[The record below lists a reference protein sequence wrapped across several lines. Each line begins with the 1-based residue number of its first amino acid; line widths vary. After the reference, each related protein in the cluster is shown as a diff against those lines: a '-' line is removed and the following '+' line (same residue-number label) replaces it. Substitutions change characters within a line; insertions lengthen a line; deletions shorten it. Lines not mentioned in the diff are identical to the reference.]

1 MQINPWEQRFFVL
14 PSCRRH
20 KDESEEKIAGD
31 AMPSSALVK
40 GTLILSLASV
50 FCRILGLGN
59 RMLLSRLIGAEGL
72 GLFQMIIPF
81 YAMTAVIATLGLP
94 GAVVKTVSDRHAHGD
109 IYGIEQVKNI
119 ALGVVYKSAALGALL
134 LLFLS
139 YSPFT
144 AYFPDE
150 RIIVP
155 MRLMPLPLLCAAI
168 ASIYKGYFQGQENM
182 VPTAVSQVVEQVARV
197 SFSILGVLY
206 FLPYGLEFA
215 ILGIVVGIAVGEIVG
230 LGFILFYYC
239 VYRKNRALVPT
250 RHPRFSWQVSRELSS
265 LAFPLLLIR
274 LSASFAFTVQSF
286 LIPARLQHAGFS
298 AAEAT
303 SLLGQL
309 LGMALPL
316 LFLPTVLIVPLSTAL
331 VPSIAKAFS
340 LQQHKKLRRLLAF
353 ALGGAFGTG
362 MVCGI
367 VFFLFSE
374 PLTQILYNSRIG
386 APLLAQLA
394 LVAPFAYLQ
403 FVTASILHGLGRPGS
418 ALFNEMLGT
427 AASLLIIYVLTADP
441 AFGIQGALWGYKAGF
456 SLSALVGL
464 LSIYKFLPRD
474 KN

>member
-1 MQINPWEQRFFVL
+1 
-14 PSCRRH
+14 
-20 KDESEEKIAGD
+20 
-31 AMPSSALVK
+31 MPPNTLVK
-40 GTLILSLASV
+40 GTLILSIASV

-94 GAVVKTVSDRHAHGD
+94 GAVVKTVSDRYAHGD
-109 IYGIEQVKNI
+109 VYGIEQVKNI
-119 ALGVVYKSAALGALL
+119 ALSVVYKSAALGALL

-144 AYFPDE
+144 ACFPDE

-182 VPTAVSQVVEQVARV
+182 VPTAVSQAVEQVARV

-215 ILGIVVGIAVGEIVG
+215 ILGIVVGIALGEIIG
-230 LGFILFYYC
+230 LTFILFYYS
-239 VYRKNRALVPT
+239 VHRKSHALIPKAY
-250 RHPRFSWQVSRELSS
+250 PRFSWQVTRELSA

-286 LIPARLQHAGFS
+286 LIPLRLQSAGFS

-303 SLLGQL
+303 SFLGQL

-316 LFLPTVLIVPLSTAL
+316 LFLPTVFIVPLSTAL

-340 LQQHKKLRRLLAF
+340 LHQHKKLRGLLVF
-353 ALGGAFGTG
+353 ALGGAIGTG
-362 MVCGI
+362 LACSV
-367 VFFLFSE
+367 VFAFFSE
-374 PLTQILYNSRIG
+374 PLTQILYNTTSG

-403 FVTASILHGLGRPGS
+403 FVTASILHALGRPGS

-427 AASLLIIYVLTADP
+427 GTSLFIIYVLTADP

-456 SLSALVGL
+456 SLSALAGL
-464 LSIYKFLPRD
+464 LSIYTFLPRG

>member
-1 MQINPWEQRFFVL
+1 
-14 PSCRRH
+14 
-20 KDESEEKIAGD
+20 
-31 AMPSSALVK
+31 MPSSPLVK
-40 GTLILSLASV
+40 GTLILSIASV
-50 FCRILGLGN
+50 FCRVLGLGN

-81 YAMTAVIATLGLP
+81 YVMTAVIATLGLP
-94 GAVVKTVSDRHAHGD
+94 GAVVKTVSDRYAHGD
-109 IYGIEQVKNI
+109 VYGIEQVKNI
-119 ALGVVYKSAALGALL
+119 ALSFVYKSAALGALL

-144 AYFPDE
+144 AYFPDP

-197 SFSILGVLY
+197 GFSILGVLY
-206 FLPYGLEFA
+206 FLPYGLEYA
-215 ILGIVVGIAVGEIVG
+215 ILGIVVGIAVGEIFG
-230 LGFILFYYC
+230 LSIVLSYYC
-239 VYRKNRALVPT
+239 IQRKGYGSLIPKIY
-250 RHPRFSWQVSRELSS
+250 PRFSWQVTRELSS

-286 LIPARLQHAGFS
+286 LIPVRLQQAGFS
-298 AAEAT
+298 GAESTA
-303 SLLGQL
+303 LLGQL

-316 LFLPTVLIVPLSTAL
+316 LFLPTVIIVPLSTAL
-331 VPSIAKAFS
+331 VPSIAKASS
-340 LQQHKKLRRLLAF
+340 LKRHKRLRQLLIF
-353 ALGGAFGTG
+353 ALGGAFSMGI
-362 MVCGI
+362 VSGI
-367 VFFLFSE
+367 VFYLFNE
-374 PLTQILYNSRIG
+374 PLTQIIYSTTIG

-394 LVAPFAYLQ
+394 LAAPFAYLQ

-427 AASLLIIYVLTADP
+427 GTCLLLIFLLTADP
-441 AFGIQGALWGYKAGF
+441 AHGIQGAVWGYKAGYF
-456 SLSALVGL
+456 LSALAGL
-464 LSIYKFLPRD
+464 LSIGKSLPKS